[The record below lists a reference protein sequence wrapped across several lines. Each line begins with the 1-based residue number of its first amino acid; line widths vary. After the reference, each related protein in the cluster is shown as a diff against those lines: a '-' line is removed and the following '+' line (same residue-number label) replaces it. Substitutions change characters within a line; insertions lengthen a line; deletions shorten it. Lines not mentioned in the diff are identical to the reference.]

1 MEAWKTLT
9 IAVFSVIVVASVALT
24 QPMKPTLAA
33 GEALFSDKSL
43 GKNQKTCATCHPGGK
58 GLEGVALKTQWSA
71 GGADFSTVEGAIN
84 ACVKGALK
92 GPSLSEDS
100 YQTKSLALYLKT
112 FEKAA
117 AAVEEEE
124 DDEDKFGC

>member
-9 IAVFSVIVVASVALT
+9 IAVFGVIILASVALT
-24 QPMKPTLAA
+24 QPMKATVAA
-33 GEALFSDKSL
+33 GESLFSDSSL

-58 GLEGVALKTQWSA
+58 GLEGVALKSQWNA
-71 GGADFSTVEGAIN
+71 GGTDFPTMEGAIN

-92 GPSLSEDS
+92 GPSLSENS

-112 FEKAA
+112 FEQA
-117 AAVEEEE
+117 AAVELEEE